1 MTQPVSSVTAV
12 LPKDT
17 VYTVNDSDVKVVD
30 GRPSLLVDEIVST
43 DNSASGSDYRGVLV
57 DKAVKLVG
65 EGFQNVATQAKYLDL
80 VDAANGNTWI
90 QTDSNVTIYWPYP
103 QGTDANTK
111 FRLVHFDGLDREM
124 TADEVMDAINKNEPV
139 VVKDLVTDQY
149 GIRFET
155 DSFSPFVL
163 VWDNTQTT
171 TVTEEDDHPDIAE
184 AIANGT
190 WGQPTPTPAPAVV
203 PQTGDNMPV
212 MLLVILA
219 VVAAG
224 AIVVLVVVR
233 KGDPKEAV
241 NVANLIVSDPT
252 VIAGMGSF
260 SSSCAMAAA
269 PVFEEADLLLF
280 SPNASHT
287 DFPAMGENMFSAVMS
302 QKYEGAEFAD
312 ALIEMFGAQ
321 NVAILYQNTDHGV
334 IATDVFTKQYEAGGG
349 KVIMSETFIPG
360 QTKDFSPVLSRIKE
374 QDPDLFYVN
383 ASYND
388 CAQIFMQAKALN
400 MDCQLV
406 GPGMLL
412 TEEFLDVVGNKIDGT
427 IVMSSVP
434 AFLPSVLESGELD
447 AASKN
452 FVDSYTA
459 EYNEVP
465 DGFAASAF
473 DAVNIVLD
481 AVAKVGTDTPALREE
496 LKTLRDYPGVS
507 GYNMSFNEQKE
518 MVKGIYLFEIQ
529 DGQFVRVK

>member
-1 MTQPVSSVTAV
+1 MTATQRIRSMLDGSPVKEIGACGWLHTIGADRDTAEVFSSAIIKMTDYSKWDFIKVM
-12 LPKDT
+12 PNG
-17 VYTVNDSDVKVVD
+17 VYNQ
-30 GRPSLLVDEIVST
+30 E
-43 DNSASGSDYRGVLV
+43 AHGSD
-57 DKAVKLVG
+57 
-65 EGFQNVATQAKYLDL
+65 
-80 VDAANGNTWI
+80 
-90 QTDSNVTIYWPYP
+90 
-103 QGTDANTK
+103 
-111 FRLVHFDGLDREM
+111 
-124 TADEVMDAINKNEPV
+124 
-139 VVKDLVTDQY
+139 
-149 GIRFET
+149 
-155 DSFSPFVL
+155 
-163 VWDNTQTT
+163 
-171 TVTEEDDHPDIAE
+171 
-184 AIANGT
+184 
-190 WGQPTPTPAPAVV
+190 
-203 PQTGDNMPV
+203 
-212 MLLVILA
+212 
-219 VVAAG
+219 
-224 AIVVLVVVR
+224 
-233 KGDPKEAV
+233 
-241 NVANLIVSDPT
+241 
-252 VIAGMGSF
+252 
-260 SSSCAMAAA
+260 
-269 PVFEEADLLLF
+269 
-280 SPNASHT
+280 
-287 DFPAMGENMFSAVMS
+287 
-302 QKYEGAEFAD
+302 
-312 ALIEMFGAQ
+312 
-321 NVAILYQNTDHGV
+321 
-334 IATDVFTKQYEAGGG
+334 
-349 KVIMSETFIPG
+349 
-360 QTKDFSPVLSRIKE
+360 IKE